1 MKRDHS
7 EVQSSDES
15 YVTAEDNAATPESRA
30 RPSTLARGVS
40 PPRVS
45 RANGAG
51 AGRNLLNRKAPS
63 DVQPSTAQV
72 EAGIERVDDHVA
84 FFSKKLSAFTLPL
97 SSLPRLAH
105 VDWLDLYD
113 RNLSSSGHHFVIHQ
127 HDHPVAGTHYDLR
140 LQINAT
146 SSISFA
152 IMYGLPGDP
161 NSKRLNRNATETRV
175 HCLWNHLIET
185 ASPQTGT
192 MLIWDTGEYEVLQ
205 RVQAI
210 GNGHSDTETESDPE
224 SSFQSDSM
232 PVSEPDR
239 LASAFSSRKIRLR
252 LHGTRLPKGYT
263 LYIRLTKE
271 NDRSQQPKAPA
282 FKRRRRAPD
291 VDKSS
296 RAAKAST
303 PLTSSSSSSEDER
316 SLSPDR
322 PSDSTDNTQA
332 TRNSTHRRLRRNVSS
347 LERRASPPPQISHVA
362 IAKTTDD
369 KPQHS
374 EPVEAKPPIVEQ
386 HSPSG
391 RPDTTHAHG
400 DEVSAA
406 LKSAA
411 DDRENEREQEQI
423 RLQNVY
429 PGATNSVNSIHQRKW
444 YLSLDRTLSGF
455 VSIPTPSH
463 IRNHH
468 AKTYWIPVGSLSSP
482 HSNDV
487 DIKTARTTT
496 SNGHSNADAIRDPVL
511 VLQNDA
517 KTDKQHR
524 LLKANKN
531 ACGFARFHVLGREH
545 ERSIVTGR
553 LAADILSDEGVERY
567 VPRALWRAVIE

>member
-1 MKRDHS
+1 MKRDRS
-7 EVQSSDES
+7 EVLSSDES
-15 YVTAEDNAATPESRA
+15 YVTADDAAEPEGRA
-30 RPSTLARGVS
+30 HPSTLVRGVS

-45 RANGAG
+45 RTNGVG
-51 AGRNLLNRKAPS
+51 AERYLLNRKARPTL
-63 DVQPSTAQV
+63 QPSTAQV
-72 EAGIERVDDHVA
+72 EAGIEEVVDHVA
-84 FFSKKLSAFTLPL
+84 FFSEKLSAFTLPP
-97 SSLPRLAH
+97 SSLPRLSH
-105 VDWLDLYD
+105 VDWLELYD
-113 RNLSSSGHHFVIHQ
+113 RNQSSSGHHFVIHQ

-205 RVQAI
+205 RVQAAS
-210 GNGHSDTETESDPE
+210 NAQSDTEIDSDPD
-224 SSFQSDSM
+224 SSFQSHFM
-232 PVSEPDR
+232 PVSEPEK

-282 FKRRRRAPD
+282 FKRRRKAPD
-291 VDKSS
+291 VDKRS
-296 RAAKAST
+296 RAARSNT
-303 PLTSSSSSSEDER
+303 PPSSSSPSSADDR

-332 TRNSTHRRLRRNVSS
+332 TRNPTHRRLRRNVSS
-347 LERRASPPPQISHVA
+347 LKRRASPPPQTRRAVDP
-362 IAKTTDD
+362 TTLDI
-369 KPQHS
+369 KLQHS
-374 EPVEAKPPIVEQ
+374 EPVEADPPWHEQ
-386 HSPSG
+386 RAPADQ
-391 RPDTTHAHG
+391 RDTKHAPV
-400 DEVSAA
+400 DEVAA
-406 LKSAA
+406 ASKSTA
-411 DDRENEREQEQI
+411 DDTENEREQEQI
-423 RLQNVY
+423 RLQNAY

-455 VSIPTPSH
+455 LSIPTPS
-463 IRNHH
+463 RVPNHH
-468 AKTYWIPVGSLSSP
+468 AKTYWVPVGSLSSP
-482 HSNDV
+482 HSSEIDTEPAQ
-487 DIKTARTTT
+487 TAPVSIRIDADGAVMPQ
-496 SNGHSNADAIRDPVL
+496 NGIRM
-511 VLQNDA
+511 
-517 KTDKQHR
+517 DKQQR
-524 LLKANKN
+524 LLKVNKN
-531 ACGFARFHVLGREH
+531 AHGFTRFHVLGREH

-567 VPRALWRAVIE
+567 VPRGLWRAVVE